1 MAQPFIGKLQ
11 WEEGDPR
18 PVGRDPRV
26 PNWLGPAS
34 GPGSGSRISISR
46 YLPYLEVM
54 DIRRKQREFL
64 DKSQAAD
71 YSQQLLDDFQNLML
85 HRRGPNDQEKRV
97 HLEDRLMEDENAAVQ
112 IYRDLGYGKNPG
124 MWNKV
129 QPKRPLRRHA
139 GMRIAPPRMLIDN
152 LYRE

>member
-26 PNWLGPAS
+26 PNWLGR
-34 GPGSGSRISISR
+34 GDVEVLDRRNLFSR
-46 YLPYLEVM
+46 PHAEVM
-54 DIRRKQREFL
+54 ATRRKQREFL